1 MSVQS
6 VGPFSNFKTNFN
18 TTKQTATDPQIA
30 QDVAKDVSKNNKKTA
45 AIIGGVAALAILG
58 TGALVAI
65 KRHKVPNEIKTA
77 LNNFEETNKAANA
90 LAQSAKKQ
98 ADKVTEYAQR
108 LFNKVSDLFEK
119 GDEITPDGA
128 VLRKIIVDG
137 DDTCK
142 VMQEF
147 SADGALVRE
156 SRFTNGVLDTIE
168 EGIEKLSDGSRKTAR
183 RFGFFEDGTLTDYQE
198 GIETFADESGKVAK
212 NIIFKDGKPCLYQEG
227 CETFADLSAKIA
239 KNVIFED
246 GKLCSYQEGIEALAD
261 GSEKAAK
268 SVIFEDGK
276 PKVYYEGCEIFADLS
291 GKIAKCIDFNKDGK
305 PDWYQEGIEGLANGS
320 IKAAKEF
327 ELTDKGWREISK

>member
-1 MSVQS
+1 MFYHICKYKGRYKYVCSIC
-6 VGPFSNFKTNFN
+6 G
-18 TTKQTATDPQIA
+18 
-30 QDVAKDVSKNNKKTA
+30 
-45 AIIGGVAALAILG
+45 LG

-77 LNNFEETNKAANA
+77 LNNFEETNEAANA
-90 LAQSAKKQ
+90 LAQNVQKQ

-108 LFNKVSDLFEK
+108 LFNEVNDLFKK

-128 VLRKIIVDG
+128 VLRKIIGDG

-142 VMQEF
+142 FMQEF
-147 SADGALVRE
+147 SEDGALVRE
-156 SRFTNGVLDTIE
+156 SRFTNGALDTIE

-183 RFGFFEDGTLTDYQE
+183 RFGFFVDGTLTDYQE

-227 CETFADLSAKIA
+227 CETFADSSAKIA

-246 GKLCSYQEGIEALAD
+246 GKLSFYQEGVKQLADLSGKVAKTIGFEEGKPSSYQEG
-261 GSEKAAK
+261 
-268 SVIFEDGK
+268 
-276 PKVYYEGCEIFADLS
+276 CETFTDLS
-291 GKIAKCIDFNKDGK
+291 GKIARIIGFKEGGTPQRYAKGTEYHFVDGLRK
-305 PDWYQEGIEGLANGS
+305 I
-320 IKAAKEF
+320 AKEF

>member
-90 LAQSAKKQ
+90 LAQSVQKQ
-98 ADKVTEYAQR
+98 ADEVTEYAQR
-108 LFNKVSDLFEK
+108 LFNNVSDLFKK

-142 VMQEF
+142 LMQEF
-147 SADGALVRE
+147 SDDGALVRE

-168 EGIEKLSDGSRKTAR
+168 EGIEELSDGSRKIAR
-183 RFGFFEDGTLTDYQE
+183 RFDFFEDGTLTDYQE
-198 GIETFADESGKVAK
+198 GIKTFADESGKVAK

-227 CETFADLSAKIA
+227 CETFADLLSGKVAKAIGFENGKPRLYLEGIEELADGSEKVA
-239 KNVIFED
+239 KNIIFED
-246 GKLCSYQEGIEALAD
+246 GKLSLYQEGLEELAD
-261 GSEKAAK
+261 G
-268 SVIFEDGK
+268 
-276 PKVYYEGCEIFADLS
+276 S
-291 GKIAKCIDFNKDGK
+291 GKIAKAIRFENGK
-305 PDWYQEGIEGLANGS
+305 PRLYTEGIEGLADGS
-320 IKAAKEF
+320 VKVAKEF
-327 ELTDKGWREISK
+327 ELTDKGWKEISK